1 MASPWDL
8 HSDNLLAQKHP
19 TRWDVNT
26 SQVGASGVPSV
37 PPVLHI
43 LWRSM
48 GDRDTWDGWD
58 TWLQGVG
65 CRSHPD
71 PLVRTSSCRERGSHL
86 PLVMRTSIAV
96 SGRPSPYCC
105 RDRGSTNRQRH
116 PVVDEGEI
124 MLENI
129 FSDVGIQ
136 EVLASNQGID
146 GTE

>member
-1 MASPWDL
+1 MQESP
-8 HSDNLLAQKHP
+8 SP
-19 TRWDVNT
+19 
-26 SQVGASGVPSV
+26 VGEDFFVYE
-37 PPVLHI
+37 
-43 LWRSM
+43 
-48 GDRDTWDGWD
+48 
-58 TWLQGVG
+58 
-65 CRSHPD
+65 SHP
-71 PLVRTSSCRERGSHL
+71 

-105 RDRGSTNRQRH
+105 RDRGGTNRQRH

-136 EVLASNQGID
+136 EVLAGNQGID